1 MPVRPLVCSADLP
14 RLRAVQLQTAGYDA
28 VIDLVPP
35 GPALLSARGVH
46 DDATAELA
54 LGLTIAS
61 LRGIDVAVR
70 ETGHWRQDTT
80 APQPGRQQRRDP
92 RLRLDRPLGRR
103 ADAGLPGAWSPASR
117 PSARDDDL
125 VGRVV
130 TADDVDWAA
139 QHVVVVV
146 LPLSDATRHVV
157 DAAFLARL
165 HDGALVVN
173 VGRGPLLD
181 TDAVL
186 AEAGRLRFALDVTDP
201 EPLPD
206 DHPLWTAPG
215 VLITPHIA
223 GGTTAMLPR
232 MAALVRDQLER
243 LRDDRPLRNLVP
255 R

>member
-1 MPVRPLVCSADLP
+1 VVTAVASAP
-14 RLRAVQLQTAGYDA
+14 RT
-28 VIDLVPP
+28 
-35 GPALLSARGVH
+35 
-46 DDATAELA
+46 
-54 LGLTIAS
+54 
-61 LRGIDVAVR
+61 
-70 ETGHWRQDTT
+70 
-80 APQPGRQQRRDP
+80 
-92 RLRLDRPLGRR
+92 
-103 ADAGLPGAWSPASR
+103 
-117 PSARDDDL
+117 DDL
-125 VGRVV
+125 VGAVV
-130 TADDVDWAA
+130 TAADVDWAA

-146 LPLSDATRHVV
+146 LPLSEVTRHLV

-173 VGRGPLLD
+173 VGRGALLE

-186 AEAGRLRFALDVTDP
+186 AQAGRLAFALDVTDP

-243 LRDDRPLRNLVP
+243 LRDGKPLRNLVD